1 MAKIRKAGKGKKLV
15 RAKKLE
21 KKQTLTTFSDF
32 HITHP
37 TEGTS
42 PK

>member
-1 MAKIRKAGKGKKLV
+1 MAKGRKVGKGKKLMK
-15 RAKKLE
+15 AKKLE

-32 HITHP
+32 SISKHVDT
-37 TEGTS
+37 TS